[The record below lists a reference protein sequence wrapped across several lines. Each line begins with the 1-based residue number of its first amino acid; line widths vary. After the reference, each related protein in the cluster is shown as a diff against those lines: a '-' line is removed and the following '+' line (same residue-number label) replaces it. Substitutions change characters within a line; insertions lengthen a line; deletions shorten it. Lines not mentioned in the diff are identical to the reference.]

1 MGMVFVLKQE
11 RRGIQEW
18 SATVLCNFHGCLPH
32 SSSYVVE
39 RKEGVS
45 VIGLFAGEAKPIDR
59 PARGHEPTP
68 ARDYRFETVASADV
82 DSTME
87 TQKKKLASC
96 LPILIIQ
103 RRS

>member
-1 MGMVFVLKQE
+1 MGMVFALKQE

-18 SATVLCNFHGCLPH
+18 SATILYNFHGRLPH
-32 SSSYVVE
+32 SFSYVVE

-82 DSTME
+82 DSTIME
-87 TQKKKLASC
+87 TPKK
-96 LPILIIQ
+96 
-103 RRS
+103 